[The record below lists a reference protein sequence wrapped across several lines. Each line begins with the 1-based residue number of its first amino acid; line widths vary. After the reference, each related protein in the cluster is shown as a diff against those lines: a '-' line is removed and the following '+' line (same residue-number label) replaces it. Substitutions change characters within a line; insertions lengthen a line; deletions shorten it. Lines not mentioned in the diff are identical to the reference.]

1 MSTLS
6 FQSAL
11 PLASGTSSLSRP
23 CPVYGNSQ
31 RMVLVGNRIPQLGF
45 GVAYG
50 FGKHE
55 NPAEVTKP
63 SLAEALK
70 VGYRLVSSASSIEEF

>member
-1 MSTLS
+1 
-6 FQSAL
+6 
-11 PLASGTSSLSRP
+11 
-23 CPVYGNSQ
+23 
-31 RMVLVGNRIPQLGF
+31 MVLVGNRIPQLGF